1 MGEYIRA
8 TALFFS
14 CRFDISANN
23 VYHKNNFI
31 YLRFKYIQKGRNVMA
46 IMLLLCCAVILS
58 CIIANRFSSKFGMP
72 ALLCFMALGMIFGSD
87 GLFKIS
93 FNNYIITE
101 QLCTIALIFIMFY
114 GGFGTKWQTARPV
127 AVKSVLLS
135 TLGVVATALLTCLFC
150 FLILRFSFSE
160 SFLIGAVLS
169 STDAASVFSILRSK
183 SLNLKHSTAPLLEI
197 ESGSTD
203 PMAYML
209 TMIAL
214 AMISGNTDTSVP
226 LMLLC
231 QIGLGILI
239 GIASAFFGI
248 WALQKGELISQGM
261 DTVFVIALVLFS
273 YALPTLINGNGYL
286 SVYLTGIILGNS
298 DINNKITLV
307 HFFDGITGLA
317 QILIFF
323 LLGLLSFPH
332 RLPGLVMPALLIA
345 LFLTFAARPVA
356 VFLILLP
363 FRSSLRQ
370 CLLVSWSGLRGAA
383 SIVFAILV
391 IAEGTPLEHDLFHI
405 VFFISLLSVALQ
417 GSLLPLVARKLDMV
431 DYSSDIRKTFNDYQD
446 DSDLTL
452 MRMYIPKG
460 HNWENR
466 KIEEVSFPTGCL
478 ALMVKRD
485 SDTLIPR
492 GNTTILAGD
501 TVILSVPSYRSEN
514 DGKLKEIL
522 ITQNHNWRNCSIA
535 ELNLPENILIAL
547 IKRGDE
553 NIIPQGSTIILEN
566 DQVVIYK

>member
-1 MGEYIRA
+1 
-8 TALFFS
+8 
-14 CRFDISANN
+14 
-23 VYHKNNFI
+23 
-31 YLRFKYIQKGRNVMA
+31 MA

-58 CIIANRFSSKFGMP
+58 CIIANRFSNKFGMP
-72 ALLCFMALGMIFGSD
+72 SLLCFMALGMIFGSD

-93 FNNYIITE
+93 FNNYQMTE

-114 GGFGTKWQTARPV
+114 GGFGTNWQTARPV
-127 AVKSVLLS
+127 AVKAVLLS

-150 FLILRFSFSE
+150 YQLLNFSFSE

-183 SLNLKHSTAPLLEI
+183 NLNLKHSTAPLLEI
-197 ESGSTD
+197 ESGSND

-209 TMIAL
+209 TMVAL
-214 AMISGNTDTSVP
+214 AMISGSSDTSVP
-226 LMLLC
+226 TMLLT
-231 QIGLGILI
+231 QIGVGIVIGVACACIGIL
-239 GIASAFFGI
+239 
-248 WALQKGELISQGM
+248 ALRKDDLITLGM
-261 DTVFVIALVLFS
+261 DTVFVIALVLLS
-273 YALPTLINGNGYL
+273 YALPTVLGGNGYL

-298 DINNKITLV
+298 KINNKITLV

-332 RLPGLVMPALLIA
+332 LLPNLFVPALLIA
-345 LFLTFAARPVA
+345 LFLTFIARPAA
-356 VFLILLP
+356 VFLLLLP
-363 FRSSLRQ
+363 FRSTLRQ

-383 SIVFAILV
+383 SIVFAIMV
-391 IAEGTPLEHDLFHI
+391 IAGGTSSEHDLFHI
-405 VFFISLLSVALQ
+405 VFFISLLSVAVQ

-431 DYSSDIRKTFNDYQD
+431 DNSSDIRKTFNDYQD

-452 MRMYIPKG
+452 MRMYIPHG

-466 KIEEVSFPTGCL
+466 KIEEVSFPTGSL
-478 ALMVKRD
+478 ALMIKREG
-485 SDTLIPR
+485 DTLIPR
-492 GNTTILAGD
+492 GGTTILAGD
-501 TVILSVPSYRSEN
+501 TLILSVPSYRGEN

-522 ITQNHNWRNCSIA
+522 VEPGHNWCNSSIA

-553 NIIPQGSTIILEN
+553 NIIPQGSTVIHA
-566 DQVVIYK
+566 DDRVVIYK

>member
-1 MGEYIRA
+1 
-8 TALFFS
+8 
-14 CRFDISANN
+14 
-23 VYHKNNFI
+23 
-31 YLRFKYIQKGRNVMA
+31 MA

-58 CIIANRFSSKFGMP
+58 CIIANRFSNKFGMP

-93 FNNYIITE
+93 FNNYQMTE

-127 AVKSVLLS
+127 AVKAVLLS
-135 TLGVVATALLTCLFC
+135 TLGVVITAMLTCLFC
-150 FLILRFSFSE
+150 YQILHFSFTE

-183 SLNLKHSTAPLLEI
+183 NLNLKHSTAPLLEI
-197 ESGSTD
+197 ESGSND

-214 AMISGNTDTSVP
+214 AMISGDSGASVP
-226 LMLLC
+226 VMLLT
-231 QIGLGILI
+231 QIGIGIGI
-239 GIASAFFGI
+239 GIACAILGI
-248 WALQKGELISQGM
+248 FALRKDDLITLGM
-261 DTVFVIALVLFS
+261 DTVFVIALVLLS
-273 YALPTLINGNGYL
+273 YALPTVLGGNGYL

-298 DINNKITLV
+298 NINNKITLV

-332 RLPGLVMPALLIA
+332 LLPDLLLPAMLIA
-345 LFLTFAARPVA
+345 LFLTFLARPAA
-356 VFLILLP
+356 VFLLLLP
-363 FRSSLRQ
+363 FGSSLRQ
-370 CLLVSWSGLRGAA
+370 CLLVAWSGLRGAA
-383 SIVFAILV
+383 SIVFAIMV
-391 IAEGTPLEHDLFHI
+391 IAKGTSSEHDLFHI
-405 VFFISLLSVALQ
+405 VFFISLLSVAVQ
-417 GSLLPLVARKLDMV
+417 GSLLPLVAGKLDMV
-431 DYSSDIRKTFNDYQD
+431 DNSSDIRKTFNDYQD

-452 MRMYIPKG
+452 MRMYIPNG

-466 KIEEVSFPTGCL
+466 KIEDVNFPTGSL
-478 ALMVKRD
+478 ALMIKREG
-485 SDTLIPR
+485 DTLIPR
-492 GNTTILAGD
+492 GSTTILAGD
-501 TVILSVPSYRSEN
+501 TLILSVPSYRGEN

-522 ITQNHNWRNCSIA
+522 VEAGHNWCNSSIA

-553 NIIPQGSTIILEN
+553 NIIPQGSTVIHA
-566 DQVVIYK
+566 DDRVVIYK

>member
-1 MGEYIRA
+1 
-8 TALFFS
+8 
-14 CRFDISANN
+14 
-23 VYHKNNFI
+23 
-31 YLRFKYIQKGRNVMA
+31 MA

-58 CIIANRFSSKFGMP
+58 CIIANRFSNKFGMP

-93 FNNYIITE
+93 FHNYLITE

-135 TLGVVATALLTCLFC
+135 TLGVVVTALLTCLFC
-150 FLILRFSFSE
+150 YQILHFSFSE

-183 SLNLKHSTAPLLEI
+183 NLNLKHSNAPLLEI
-197 ESGSTD
+197 ESGSND

-214 AMISGNTDTSVP
+214 TMFTDEKGIPVP
-226 LMLLC
+226 IMMLS
-231 QIGLGILI
+231 QIGF
-239 GIASAFFGI
+239 GIAIGVASAYFGI
-248 WALQKGELISQGM
+248 WALKKGELISQGM
-261 DTVFVIALVLFS
+261 DTVFVIALVLLS
-273 YALPTLINGNGYL
+273 YALPTLIGGNGYL
-286 SVYLTGIILGNS
+286 SVYLTGILLGNS
-298 DINNKITLV
+298 SINNKITLV

-332 RLPGLVMPALLIA
+332 LLPKLFLPTLLIA
-345 LFLTFAARPVA
+345 LFLTLIARPAA

-383 SIVFAILV
+383 SIVFAIMV
-391 IAEGTPLEHDLFHI
+391 IAGGTQLEHDLFHI
-405 VFFISLLSVALQ
+405 VFFISLLSVAIQ
-417 GSLLPLVARKLDMV
+417 GSLLPMAAKKLDMV

-460 HNWENR
+460 HNWENK
-466 KIEEVSFPTGCL
+466 KIEEVTFPTGSL
-478 ALMVKRD
+478 ALMVKREH
-485 SDTLIPR
+485 DTLIPR

-501 TVILSVPSYRSEN
+501 TMILSVPAYRSEN

-522 ITQNHNWRNCSIA
+522 ITQDHNWCNCSIA

-547 IKRGDE
+547 IKRDDE
-553 NIIPQGSTIILEN
+553 NIIPQGSTVIQVR
-566 DQVVIYK
+566 DRVVIYK

>member
-1 MGEYIRA
+1 
-8 TALFFS
+8 
-14 CRFDISANN
+14 
-23 VYHKNNFI
+23 
-31 YLRFKYIQKGRNVMA
+31 MA

-58 CIIANRFSSKFGMP
+58 CIIANRFSNKFGMP

-93 FNNYIITE
+93 FNNYQMTE

-127 AVKSVLLS
+127 AVKAVLLS
-135 TLGVVATALLTCLFC
+135 TLGVVITAMLTCLFC
-150 FLILRFSFSE
+150 YQILHFSFTE

-183 SLNLKHSTAPLLEI
+183 NLNLKHSTAPLLEI
-197 ESGSTD
+197 ESGSND

-214 AMISGNTDTSVP
+214 AMISGDSGASVP
-226 LMLLC
+226 VMLLT
-231 QIGLGILI
+231 QIGIGIGI
-239 GIASAFFGI
+239 GIACAILGI
-248 WALQKGELISQGM
+248 FALRKDDLITLGM
-261 DTVFVIALVLFS
+261 DTVFVIALVLLS
-273 YALPTLINGNGYL
+273 YALPTVLGGNGYL

-298 DINNKITLV
+298 NINNKITLV

-332 RLPGLVMPALLIA
+332 LLPDLLLPAMLIA
-345 LFLTFAARPVA
+345 LFLTFLARPAA
-356 VFLILLP
+356 VFLLLLP
-363 FRSSLRQ
+363 FGSSLRQ
-370 CLLVSWSGLRGAA
+370 CLLVAWSGLRGAA
-383 SIVFAILV
+383 SIVFAIMV
-391 IAEGTPLEHDLFHI
+391 IAKGTSYEHDLFHI
-405 VFFISLLSVALQ
+405 VFFISLLSVAVQ
-417 GSLLPLVARKLDMV
+417 GSLLPLVAGKLDMV
-431 DYSSDIRKTFNDYQD
+431 DNSSDIRKTFNDYQD

-452 MRMYIPKG
+452 MRMYIPNG

-466 KIEEVSFPTGCL
+466 KIEDVNFPTGSL
-478 ALMVKRD
+478 ALMIKREG
-485 SDTLIPR
+485 DTLIPR
-492 GNTTILAGD
+492 GSTTILAGD
-501 TVILSVPSYRSEN
+501 TLILSVPSYRGEN

-522 ITQNHNWRNCSIA
+522 VEAGHNWCNSSIA

-553 NIIPQGSTIILEN
+553 NIIPQGSTVIHA
-566 DQVVIYK
+566 DDRVVIYK